1 MILKKIEN
9 LLLLALLFLLPWQTR
24 YIWQEG
30 QLNGGHWEYGT
41 FSIYG
46 VEILLWV
53 IILVFFFRHLFDK
66 KIRTGFLAQSRVLG
80 IILPVIFLGLMGL
93 SLGFSENFWV
103 SYQYVFRWLGAMA
116 FFVILSKAKDPSQ
129 LSERDS
135 LPTGQAGSVA
145 FLPQNDKCL
154 LVLWFGAVVQGLL
167 AIYQFLT
174 QHVFA
179 IKWLGMSAQDAM
191 QGGASVVEFADQR
204 WLRAYGSFGSPNSL
218 GIYLAVLLVL
228 GFILYLKTERPFSKI
243 LISVGQLIILS
254 GLLFSFSR
262 GAWLS
267 AIVGIV
273 TLFFVLIIH
282 CHSDRS
288 GGIPYTTTQ
297 QLNLDSVITKYK
309 GSFGFAQDD
318 KQTAI
323 RSFGKQVLFIT
334 VLTSFWVGIFF
345 PIFSARFNIH
355 NRLEVY
361 SIAERQSQ
369 YKESLSFI
377 KNKPF
382 FGVGPALY
390 TFAVSKKYPK
400 LTSWQFQ
407 PVHNIYVLSIVEFG
421 VFFGLFLGLMILCL
435 IKQVFKNNLIF
446 LPVLFVLLMAGLFD
460 HWLFSMFTGLV
471 FWWIMWGVLI
481 LDISN
486 ENC

>member
-9 LLLLALLFLLPWQTR
+9 LLSLAFLFLLPWQTR

-30 QLNGGHWEYGT
+30 KLSSGHWEYGT

-46 VEILLWV
+46 VEILLWL
-53 IILVFFFRHLFDK
+53 IILLFFFRHLFNK
-66 KIRTGFLAQSRVLG
+66 EIRQGFLARKKFF
-80 IILPVIFLGLMGL
+80 IFPVIFLGLMGL

-116 FFVILSKAKDPSQ
+116 FFVIVSNRNDSFR
-129 LSERDS
+129 SENIKN
-135 LPTGQAGSVA
+135 LFA
-145 FLPQNDKCL
+145 
-154 LVLWFGAVVQGLL
+154 LWFSAVAQGLL
-167 AIYQFLT
+167 AVYQFLT

-179 IKWLGMSAQDAM
+179 SKWLGMAVQDAM

-228 GFILYLKTERPFSKI
+228 GFILYLKTERPFYKI

-267 AIVGIV
+267 AVVGIV
-273 TLFFVLIIH
+273 GLALVIFFKQKDWRIFFV
-282 CHSDRS
+282 
-288 GGIPYTTTQ
+288 
-297 QLNLDSVITKYK
+297 
-309 GSFGFAQDD
+309 
-318 KQTAI
+318 
-323 RSFGKQVLFIT
+323 KQVIF
-334 VLTSFWVGIFF
+334 VLVLAGFWVGIFF
-345 PIFSARFNIH
+345 PIFSARFNIY

-377 KNKPF
+377 KSKPF
-382 FGVGPALY
+382 LGVGPALY

-400 LTSWQFQ
+400 LASWQFQ
-407 PVHNIYVLSIVEFG
+407 PVHNIYVLAVVEFG
-421 VFFGLFLGLMILCL
+421 VFFALFLGLIILSL
-435 IKQVFKNNLIF
+435 IKKVFKNNLIF
-446 LPVLFVLLMAGLFD
+446 LPVLFTLLVAGLFD
-460 HWLFSMFTGLV
+460 HWLFSMFSGLV
-471 FWWIMWGVLI
+471 FWWVI
-481 LDISN
+481 LGLVYRQ
-486 ENC
+486 E